1 MTEQLSVCF
10 VWHMHQPLYKDRSSG
25 KYLLPWVRLHAIKDY
40 LDMVK
45 ILEEFPK
52 IKQTFNL
59 VPSLIEQLQDYGHNQ
74 AVDDQLLL
82 TIKPAENY
90 TNDDKLYILS
100 ESFHANFDRQIKVHA
115 PYLELYLRRRKL
127 LSKARSFQDIL
138 DKFSNQEYADMAAW
152 MNLSWFDPLWQQTN
166 DDLKQ
171 LLAQGKNFSPPQR
184 RRIIEIERDLIRQII
199 PYYCQK
205 QEEKQIEVTTSPYYH
220 PILPLLIDSN
230 SARLPAPNVILPQ
243 KLFFHRD
250 DALHQVKAGLNLYRS
265 TMRQNT
271 RGMWPSEL
279 SISPGALE
287 IMANQGIKWVIADE
301 ALLSKTLG
309 LGIDRDQYGNLNSA
323 EILCQPYELI
333 VGDER
338 ITLFF
343 REVVLS
349 NEISFAF
356 GSKTA
361 EEAATAMYMRLKH
374 IQQYLFNW
382 EREGIVLIALDGENC
397 WETYEEDGGPF
408 LREIYRR
415 LSRDS
420 SLKVCTVS
428 DYLSRQP
435 ANAQLL
441 KIETGSWVNA
451 DFHIWIGDPEKNR
464 AWDLLATTRNFL
476 VDELAKN
483 SYPSTIKKAAW
494 EEIYAAEGS
503 DWFWWFG
510 EPNNSAH
517 DPIFDQQFRLRLQNV
532 YKILGQNYPP
542 ELDQPVVSAKPK
554 ISQLDMLANLAV

>member
-10 VWHMHQPLYKDRSSG
+10 LWHMHQPLYKDRLSG

-40 LDMVK
+40 LDMVQ
-45 ILEEFPK
+45 ILDDFPK
-52 IKQTFNL
+52 IRQTFNL
-59 VPSLIEQLQDYGHNQ
+59 VPSLIEQLEDYGHNQ

-82 TIKPAENY
+82 TIKAAENY
-90 TNDDKLYILS
+90 TNEDKVYILS

-115 PYLELYLRRRKL
+115 PYLELYLRRKKL
-127 LSKARSFQDIL
+127 LSKARSFMDVL
-138 DKFSNQEYADMAAW
+138 DKFSNQEYADMSAW

-166 DDLKQ
+166 DDLQQ
-171 LLAQGKNFSPPQR
+171 LLAQGKNFSQPQR
-184 RRIIEIERDLIRQII
+184 QRIIEIERDLIRQIV
-199 PYYCQK
+199 PHYCRK
-205 QEEKQIEVTTSPYYH
+205 QAERQIEVTTSPYYH

-230 SARLPAPNVILPQ
+230 AARLPVPSVILPE

-250 DALHQVKAGLNLYRS
+250 DAIHQVKAGLSLYRD
-265 TMRQNT
+265 TMQKNSV
-271 RGMWPSEL
+271 GMWPSEL

-287 IMANQGIKWVIADE
+287 IMASQGIKWVVADE
-301 ALLSKTLG
+301 ALLCKTLNV
-309 LGIDRDQYGNLNSA
+309 GIDRDQYGNLNSA
-323 EILCQPYELI
+323 EILCQPYQVT
-333 VGDER
+333 VGDEK
-338 ITLFF
+338 ITVIF

-349 NEISFAF
+349 NEISFSY

-374 IQQYLFNW
+374 IQQRLFNW

-420 SLKVCTVS
+420 SLNVCTVS
-428 DYLSRQP
+428 DYLSRHP
-435 ANAQLL
+435 ASMQLD
-441 KIETGSWVNA
+441 KVESGSWVNA

-464 AWDLLATTRNFL
+464 AWDLLAATRKFL
-476 VDELAKN
+476 ADELAKN
-483 SYPSTIKKAAW
+483 NFPSNVKKAAW

-510 EPNNSAH
+510 EPNNSDH
-517 DPIFDQQFRLRLQNV
+517 DPVFDQQFRLRLQNV

-542 ELDQPVVSAKPK
+542 ELDQPVASAKAK
-554 ISQLDMLANLAV
+554 NNQFQLSTNLAS